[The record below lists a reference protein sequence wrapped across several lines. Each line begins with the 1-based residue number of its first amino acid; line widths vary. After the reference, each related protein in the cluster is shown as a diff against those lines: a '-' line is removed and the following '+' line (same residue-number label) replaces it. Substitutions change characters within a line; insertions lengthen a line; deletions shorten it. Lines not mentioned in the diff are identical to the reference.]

1 MLTKENEKRIGVS
14 FGKVKELP
22 KCKSVTTNAPLIIK
36 SNRHEQSCD
45 FPRVT
50 HGCPNLPYH
59 VSSFF
64 FSGQHAWTGV
74 PLAMP
79 RLHSPFLIKGFA
91 FHFVALQYGLH
102 ILAASPTT
110 KENRRAGLQC

>member
-1 MLTKENEKRIGVS
+1 MI
-14 FGKVKELP
+14 FPELP
-22 KCKSVTTNAPLIIK
+22 IGFQIYPTT
-36 SNRHEQSCD
+36 
-45 FPRVT
+45 FP
-50 HGCPNLPYH
+50 H
-59 VSSFF
+59 FF
-64 FSGQHAWTGV
+64 FFFKHAWTGV